1 MTKIGMPFFD
11 EYSKLRNLIN
21 APHGQSCLI
30 ESRETHELFN
40 CVQIPR
46 SDTGYVGLF
55 DQLFKHQCFVDA
67 TGFHQ
72 RLDDEEDEVVYYIF
86 TRPNGTSLTNLI
98 DNAYAECTP
107 IDEQVIIIVH
117 ATLALLAQEYLKL
130 PDAKTYPFFFTPM
143 STFYDSDTSRVYI
156 LLDHLLMCTP
166 TDISGLDLTQLAY
179 LPATYINTIASSDKQ
194 GQNPSVWE
202 ASYLNW
208 NIGAMLYYMAC
219 MRPVICL
226 PLPSCRQPEG
236 ERGRY
241 EDIPEL
247 YTTTLCKMI
256 CSLLSGV
263 WTAKTQPKT
272 LRRFERSA
280 EYFDS
285 IKKGD
290 LEEVRR
296 LANTYADARDRK
308 GWTGLM
314 TAVFFRQKHVA
325 KILLDKQAGLRVEET
340 KETALMLAAK
350 YNIPFFVEM
359 LVEKEGGMQDHK
371 GLTALMHGVL
381 GNAEECI
388 APLALKEVGVQDESG
403 FSALMYA
410 VMMDLPDI
418 ALALAPLERG
428 LRDHDG
434 NTALS
439 ILVSY
444 KERKCTEELA
454 KMLLE
459 CEKEISL
466 NKGGET
472 PLMIAIFNHSPFV
485 SLLESSQKEAQS
497 RAQRELLEQ
506 TEQEETLALCA
517 ARSRNTDYTPSDQ
530 PSYDSLYLMRVSESE
545 SI

>member
-1 MTKIGMPFFD
+1 MSFFD
-11 EYSKLRNLIN
+11 EYSRLQILIDT
-21 APHGQSCLI
+21 PHGQSCLV
-30 ESRETHELFN
+30 ERRGVHEQFN
-40 CVQIPR
+40 CIQIPR
-46 SDTGYVGLF
+46 TDVNYISVL
-55 DQLFKHQCFVDA
+55 DQLLKQQCFIDA
-67 TGFHQ
+67 VGFIQ
-72 RLDDEEDEVVYYIF
+72 RLDDDDDEFVYYVF
-86 TRPNGTSLTNLI
+86 SRPGGISLTNLI
-98 DNAYAECTP
+98 DQAYGECTP
-107 IDEQVIIIVH
+107 IDEQVILIVH

-130 PDAKTYPFFFTPM
+130 PEAKRYPFFFTPM
-143 STFYDSDTSRVYI
+143 STFYDSNDSQVHV
-156 LLDHLLMCTP
+156 LLDHLLLCTS

-179 LPATYINTIASSDKQ
+179 LPVDYINAIVPSDKQ
-194 GQNPSVWE
+194 DQAPPLWE
-202 ASYLNW
+202 ASHLNW
-208 NIGAMLYYMAC
+208 NIGALLYYMAC
-219 MRPVICL
+219 MRPVVCL

-236 ERGRY
+236 ERGGY

-263 WTAKTQPKT
+263 KAPKTQ
-272 LRRFERSA
+272 LRVLRQFERST

-290 LEEVRR
+290 LEAVQR
-296 LANTYADARDRK
+296 LANTYAEARDRK

-350 YNIPFFVEM
+350 YNLPYFVEM

-388 APLALKEVGVQDESG
+388 APLALKEVRVQDDKG

-410 VMMDLPDI
+410 VMMDIPDI

-428 LRDHDG
+428 LRDNDG

-439 ILVSY
+439 VLVSY

-497 RAQRELLEQ
+497 KAQREFLEQ
-506 TEQEETLALCA
+506 AEQEESLALCA
-517 ARSRNTDYTPSDQ
+517 ARSRNTDYTLSDQ
-530 PSYDSLYLMRVSESE
+530 PSYDSLYLMRVSGSE